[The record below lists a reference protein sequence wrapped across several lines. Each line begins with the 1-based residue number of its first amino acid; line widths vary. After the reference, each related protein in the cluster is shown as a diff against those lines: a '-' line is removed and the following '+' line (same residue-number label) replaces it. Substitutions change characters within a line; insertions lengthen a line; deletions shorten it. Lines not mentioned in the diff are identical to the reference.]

1 MTRLLLALPLVWLLG
16 CGEETSPGS
25 GDPTQVTYV
34 PALGVDLAA
43 MQRLDSGLYLQD
55 TREGTGAVAVSGRPV
70 TVHYTGWLPNGTQF
84 DSSRDRGTFSFTP
97 GRGDVIDG
105 WEQGI
110 PGMKVGGVRRL
121 VLPSSLGYGNRGVGA
136 IPPQS
141 VLVFEVELMSIP

>member
-16 CGEETSPGS
+16 CGEEDTPGS
-25 GDPTQVTYV
+25 GDPTQVTYAS
-34 PALGVDLAA
+34 ALGVDLAA

-55 TREGTGAVAVSGRPV
+55 KTEGTGAVAVSGRPV

-84 DSSRDRGTFSFTP
+84 DSSRNRGTFSFTP
-97 GRGDVIDG
+97 GRGDVIAG

-121 VLPSSLGYGNRGVGA
+121 VLPSSLGYGNRSVGA

-141 VLVFEVELMSIP
+141 VLVFDVELMSIP